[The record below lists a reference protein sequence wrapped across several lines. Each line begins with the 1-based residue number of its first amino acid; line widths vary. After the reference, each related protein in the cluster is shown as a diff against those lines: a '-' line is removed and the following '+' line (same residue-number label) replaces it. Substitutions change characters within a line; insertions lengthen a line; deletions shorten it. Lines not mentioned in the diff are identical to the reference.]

1 VIQASDLHLM
11 PKFKTASRYTGPIRL
26 QVTLHKYVNVEAPR
40 NLCTK
45 TGYDLCKLFAAC
57 SLAKAAAAA
66 VGQVVMTDGHGAL
79 FDGN

>member
-11 PKFKTASRYTGPIRL
+11 PKFKTASRYTGPTRL
-26 QVTLHKYVNVEAPR
+26 QVTLHNYVNVEDPR

-45 TGYDLCKLFAAC
+45 TGYDLCKLFPAC
-57 SLAKAAAAA
+57 SLAKAAA

-79 FDGN
+79 LDGN